1 MQLTKKR
8 NEEMKYLEVEPDA
21 YYALVDA
28 IVPHALFESLEDG
41 VDNIKHLEAMDQ
53 LAPHQQKDLQHYKEY
68 IPALVKVLEW
78 WTTEEERK
86 RITEILGDD

>member
-1 MQLTKKR
+1 
-8 NEEMKYLEVEPDA
+8 MKYLEVEPDA

-41 VDNIKHLEAMDQ
+41 VDNIKHLEAMDE

-78 WTTEEERK
+78 WTTEAERK